1 MIYYLVI
8 GYVAGHE
15 SEGLTLK
22 FREEKTVSFLR
33 EKFVEMIKEQNF
45 YAPNEKIFVDWI
57 LKSKS
62 PIKAKARIY
71 WND

>member
-22 FREEKTVSFLR
+22 FREKKTVSFLE
-33 EKFVEMIKEQNF
+33 EKFREMIKEQNF
-45 YAPNEKIFVDWI
+45 YDPNEKIFVDWV
-57 LKSKS
+57 LESKS
-62 PIKAKARIY
+62 PIKCKARIY
-71 WND
+71 YD